1 MIWKVVRTRKFLRAY
16 KRLNPATKMAV
27 DLESEKIAENPSL
40 GIRKVGTL
48 SHIYVHKFHFQKI
61 MFLLAYTKDTK
72 IEVLSLEM
80 IGPHENFYRDLSQ

>member
-1 MIWKVVRTRKFLRAY
+1 
-16 KRLNPATKMAV
+16 MAV